1 MFVQVRDK
9 QPVLKV
15 TGLQIKRSG
24 FETGQCVVFL
34 EIHFTVMVPLSV
46 QDCKW
51 VWGNCQGSLMKCWG

>member
-34 EIHFTVMVPLSV
+34 EINITVTVPPSV

-51 VWGNCQGSLMKCWG
+51 VRGNCQGSLMKCWG